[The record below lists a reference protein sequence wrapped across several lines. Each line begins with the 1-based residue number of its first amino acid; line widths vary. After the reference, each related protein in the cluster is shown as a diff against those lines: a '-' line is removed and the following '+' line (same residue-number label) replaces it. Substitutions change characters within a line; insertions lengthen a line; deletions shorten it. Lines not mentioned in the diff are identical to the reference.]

1 MGCTACHEHKK
12 KSKNKN
18 IGKNNEK
25 VDITDITNEDY
36 KNNNH
41 IYRSCR
47 IDSDAFK
54 KKVEIVL
61 DKRVKIKE
69 NDGKKNNKEFFDKH
83 KEDNE
88 NHENKNGLNIN
99 IDKNEID
106 NLKIGGDI
114 VNEGTNSKIS
124 LKLMNGY
131 ENTNELV
138 PSQSI
143 NQTSTLIAGSGTN
156 TKVLSNYYNINNFQP
171 KNSENPH
178 IGNDIDG
185 IINE

>member
-1 MGCTACHEHKK
+1 MGCIACSELKEERN
-12 KSKNKN
+12 NK
-18 IGKNNEK
+18 IIRKNNEK
-25 VDITDITNEDY
+25 VDITGITNEDY
-36 KNNNH
+36 KN
-41 IYRSCR
+41 
-47 IDSDAFK
+47 
-54 KKVEIVL
+54 
-61 DKRVKIKE
+61 
-69 NDGKKNNKEFFDKH
+69 

-99 IDKNEID
+99 IDKNKID
-106 NLKIGGDI
+106 NLKIEGDI

-156 TKVLSNYYNINNFQP
+156 TKVLSNYCNINNFQP

>member
-1 MGCTACHEHKK
+1 MEEVFDNTKGVNYIHDDMFIMEY
-12 KSKNKN
+12 
-18 IGKNNEK
+18 
-25 VDITDITNEDY
+25 D
-36 KNNNH
+36 
-41 IYRSCR
+41 R
-47 IDSDAFK
+47 DAFK
-54 KKVEIVL
+54 EKVEFIL
-61 DKRVKIKE
+61 DRRVKIKE
-69 NDGKKNNKEFFDKH
+69 KDGKKNNKEFFDKH

-99 IDKNEID
+99 IDKNKID
-106 NLKIGGDI
+106 NLKSGGDI

-124 LKLMNGY
+124 LKLMDGY

-156 TKVLSNYYNINNFQP
+156 TKVLSNYCNINNFEP

>member
-36 KNNNH
+36 KNN

-99 IDKNEID
+99 IDKNKID
-106 NLKIGGDI
+106 NLKIEGDI

-178 IGNDIDG
+178 VGNDIDG

>member
-1 MGCTACHEHKK
+1 MGCIACSELKEERN
-12 KSKNKN
+12 NK
-18 IGKNNEK
+18 IIRKNNEK
-25 VDITDITNEDY
+25 VDITGITNEDY
-36 KNNNH
+36 KNN

-47 IDSDAFK
+47 FDSDAFK
-54 KKVEIVL
+54 EKVEFIL
-61 DKRVKIKE
+61 DRRVKIKE

-99 IDKNEID
+99 IDKNKID
-106 NLKIGGDI
+106 NLKIEGDI
-114 VNEGTNSKIS
+114 VNEGPKIS

-156 TKVLSNYYNINNFQP
+156 TKVLSNYCNINNFEP

>member
-1 MGCTACHEHKK
+1 MGCIACSEL
-12 KSKNKN
+12 KNERKQKN
-18 IGKNNEK
+18 IVKTNEK
-25 VDITDITNEDY
+25 VDITGITNEDY
-36 KNNNH
+36 
-41 IYRSCR
+41 
-47 IDSDAFK
+47 
-54 KKVEIVL
+54 
-61 DKRVKIKE
+61 
-69 NDGKKNNKEFFDKH
+69 KNNKEFFDKH

-99 IDKNEID
+99 IDKNKID
-106 NLKIGGDI
+106 NLKIEGDI

-156 TKVLSNYYNINNFQP
+156 TKVLSNYCKINNFEP

>member
-1 MGCTACHEHKK
+1 MGCIACSELEKERKK
-12 KSKNKN
+12 KF

-25 VDITDITNEDY
+25 VDITGITNEDY
-36 KNNNH
+36 KNN
-41 IYRSCR
+41 
-47 IDSDAFK
+47 
-54 KKVEIVL
+54 
-61 DKRVKIKE
+61 IKE
-69 NDGKKNNKEFFDKH
+69 NDGKKNNKEFFDNH
-83 KEDNE
+83 KEDIE

-99 IDKNEID
+99 INKNQID
-106 NLKIGGDI
+106 ILKIGGDI

-124 LKLMNGY
+124 LKLMDGC

-156 TKVLSNYYNINNFQP
+156 TKVLSNYCNINNFQP

-178 IGNDIDG
+178 VGNDIDG

>member
-1 MGCTACHEHKK
+1 MGCIACSELKK
-12 KSKNKN
+12 ERNNKI
-18 IGKNNEK
+18 IGKNIEK

-36 KNNNH
+36 KNN

-54 KKVEIVL
+54 KKVEKVL

-99 IDKNEID
+99 IDKNKID
-106 NLKIGGDI
+106 NLKIEGDI

-131 ENTNELV
+131 ESTNELD
-138 PSQSI
+138 PRQSI
-143 NQTSTLIAGSGTN
+143 NQTSTLIAGSGKN
-156 TKVLSNYYNINNFQP
+156 TKELSN
-171 KNSENPH
+171 
-178 IGNDIDG
+178 
-185 IINE
+185 

>member
-1 MGCTACHEHKK
+1 
-12 KSKNKN
+12 
-18 IGKNNEK
+18 
-25 VDITDITNEDY
+25 
-36 KNNNH
+36 
-41 IYRSCR
+41 
-47 IDSDAFK
+47 
-54 KKVEIVL
+54 
-61 DKRVKIKE
+61 
-69 NDGKKNNKEFFDKH
+69 
-83 KEDNE
+83 
-88 NHENKNGLNIN
+88 
-99 IDKNEID
+99 
-106 NLKIGGDI
+106 
-114 VNEGTNSKIS
+114 
-124 LKLMNGY
+124 MNGY

>member
-18 IGKNNEK
+18 IGKNN

-36 KNNNH
+36 KNN

-47 IDSDAFK
+47 FDSDAFK
-54 KKVEIVL
+54 EKVEFIL
-61 DKRVKIKE
+61 DRRVKIKE
-69 NDGKKNNKEFFDKH
+69 NDGKKNNKEFFDNH
-83 KEDNE
+83 KEDIE
-88 NHENKNGLNIN
+88 KHENKNGLNIN

-106 NLKIGGDI
+106 NLKIGGYI

-124 LKLMNGY
+124 LKLMDGC

-156 TKVLSNYYNINNFQP
+156 TKVLSNYCKINNFEP

>member
-1 MGCTACHEHKK
+1 MGCIACSELKEERNN
-12 KSKNKN
+12 KS
-18 IGKNNEK
+18 IRKNNEK
-25 VDITDITNEDY
+25 VDITGITNEDY
-36 KNNNH
+36 KNN

-47 IDSDAFK
+47 FDSDAFK
-54 KKVEIVL
+54 EKVEFIL
-61 DKRVKIKE
+61 DRRVKIKE

-99 IDKNEID
+99 IDKNKID
-106 NLKIGGDI
+106 NLKIEGDI

-156 TKVLSNYYNINNFQP
+156 TKVLSNYCKINNFEP

>member
-1 MGCTACHEHKK
+1 MGCIACSELKEERN
-12 KSKNKN
+12 NK
-18 IGKNNEK
+18 IIRKNNEK

-36 KNNNH
+36 KNN

-69 NDGKKNNKEFFDKH
+69 NDGKK
-83 KEDNE
+83 
-88 NHENKNGLNIN
+88 
-99 IDKNEID
+99 IDKNQID
-106 NLKIGGDI
+106 ILKIGGDI

>member
-1 MGCTACHEHKK
+1 MGCIACSELKEERN
-12 KSKNKN
+12 NK
-18 IGKNNEK
+18 IIRKNNEK
-25 VDITDITNEDY
+25 VDITGITNEDY
-36 KNNNH
+36 KNN

-47 IDSDAFK
+47 FDSDAFK
-54 KKVEIVL
+54 EKVEFIL
-61 DKRVKIKE
+61 DRRVKIKE

-99 IDKNEID
+99 IDKNKID
-106 NLKIGGDI
+106 NLKIEGDI

-131 ENTNELV
+131 ENT
-138 PSQSI
+138 I

-156 TKVLSNYYNINNFQP
+156 TKVLSN
-171 KNSENPH
+171 
-178 IGNDIDG
+178 
-185 IINE
+185 

>member
-1 MGCTACHEHKK
+1 MGCIACSELKEERN
-12 KSKNKN
+12 NKI
-18 IGKNNEK
+18 IGKNIEK

-36 KNNNH
+36 KNN

-47 IDSDAFK
+47 FDSDAFK

-69 NDGKKNNKEFFDKH
+69 NDGKK
-83 KEDNE
+83 
-88 NHENKNGLNIN
+88 
-99 IDKNEID
+99 IDKNQID
-106 NLKIGGDI
+106 ILKIGGDI

-124 LKLMNGY
+124 LKLMDGC

-156 TKVLSNYYNINNFQP
+156 TKVLSNYCKINNFEP

>member
-1 MGCTACHEHKK
+1 MGCIACSELKEERN
-12 KSKNKN
+12 NK
-18 IGKNNEK
+18 IIRKNNEK
-25 VDITDITNEDY
+25 VDITGITNEDY
-36 KNNNH
+36 KNN

-47 IDSDAFK
+47 FDSDAFK
-54 KKVEIVL
+54 EKVEFIL
-61 DKRVKIKE
+61 DRRVKIKE

-99 IDKNEID
+99 IDKNKID
-106 NLKIGGDI
+106 NLKIEGDI

-124 LKLMNGY
+124 LKLMDGC
-131 ENTNELV
+131 ENTNQLV

-156 TKVLSNYYNINNFQP
+156 TKVLSN
-171 KNSENPH
+171 
-178 IGNDIDG
+178 
-185 IINE
+185 